1 MLVLFMLGLVCGV
14 CMMATNSLDPFQEG
28 QGSSQGAKA
37 RRVCQTRTAVW
48 STVNLRKAARHA
60 SQRSVSIVVFIMKW
74 SLVVENLWIPIA
86 AASNSFLC
94 SSRALSL
101 SLSLS
106 LSHSLSHSLSLFL
119 TFLTL
124 SSDCLGT

>member
-1 MLVLFMLGLVCGV
+1 M
-14 CMMATNSLDPFQEG
+14 NRSL
-28 QGSSQGAKA
+28 S
-37 RRVCQTRTAVW
+37 
-48 STVNLRKAARHA
+48 
-60 SQRSVSIVVFIMKW
+60 
-74 SLVVENLWIPIA
+74 VENLWIPIA
-86 AASNSFLC
+86 AASNYFLC

-106 LSHSLSHSLSLFL
+106 LSLCLSHSLSHSLSLFL